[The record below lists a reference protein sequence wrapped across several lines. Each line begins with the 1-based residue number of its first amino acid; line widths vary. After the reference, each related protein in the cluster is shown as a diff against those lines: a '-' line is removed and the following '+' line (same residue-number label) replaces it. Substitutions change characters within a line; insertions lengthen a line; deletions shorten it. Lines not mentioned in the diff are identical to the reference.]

1 VRPVLAALVTLAL
14 AGCGQG
20 AGTAAAARGR
30 TVYLA
35 QCTTCHATDPARPG
49 PVGPPVKGASW
60 ALLEARILHAGYPT
74 GYTPKRRSAVMPAMP
89 QLAAS
94 ISDLAAYLA
103 N

>member
-1 VRPVLAALVTLAL
+1 VRWALGALVTVAL
-14 AGCGQG
+14 AGCGEG
-20 AGTAAAARGR
+20 AGNAAAARGR

-35 QCTTCHATDPARPG
+35 QCTTCHAAEPARPG
-49 PVGPPVKGASW
+49 PVGPPVKGASR
-60 ALLEARILHAGYPT
+60 ALLEARLLHAGYPP

-94 ISDLAAYLA
+94 IPDLAAYLA